1 VRIKVMPVV
10 TLMTPAA
17 RTFLQGT
24 IAPALP
30 GAPVQIQQLGLDGV
44 TWTTV
49 ATGTVDSTTTSVATG
64 GPAPLGSFT
73 VPLQL
78 AAGTYRA
85 VIAPG
90 HGYSPG
96 TSVALTVTG

>member
-1 VRIKVMPVV
+1 
-10 TLMTPAA
+10 L
-17 RTFLQGT
+17 
-24 IAPALP
+24 
-30 GAPVQIQQLGLDGV
+30 

-49 ATGTVDSTTTSVATG
+49 ATGTVDPSVNSTIGAT
-64 GPAPLGSFT
+64 GSFT
-73 VPLQL
+73 VPMSL

-96 TSVALTVTG
+96 TSAPLTVSG